1 MLSASRKIVKL
12 STHCYL
18 KDVSAAVH
26 YSVFM
31 KMTIYSSFLPRTGD
45 TGIRGL
51 TASKA
56 WRPFPKVHPG
66 AFSGKR
72 QGWNVTTVTHTEA
85 VHCQGSSWS
94 LPSPRGPLA
103 VHCFCMCNSC
113 ALLVDLLGVSRSME
127 CDFLSVLYYSRFSLA
142 YIVLLYLVFAAC
154 SCCWFSC
161 QYLPSDWLERLL

>member
-1 MLSASRKIVKL
+1 MFLMLSASRKIVKL

-72 QGWNVTTVTHTEA
+72 QGWKT
-85 VHCQGSSWS
+85 
-94 LPSPRGPLA
+94 PRGPLA